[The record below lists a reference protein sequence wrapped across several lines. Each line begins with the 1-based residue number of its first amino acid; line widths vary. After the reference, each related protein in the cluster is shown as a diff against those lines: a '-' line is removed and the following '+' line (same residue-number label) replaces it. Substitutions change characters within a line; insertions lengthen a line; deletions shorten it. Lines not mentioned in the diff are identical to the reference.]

1 MTETIK
7 LKGDIKMEC
16 KICSHN
22 KELRME
28 VCFDCAEA
36 EAIISE
42 GLDMYDKG
50 RNETNDPEKT
60 VIGKLQFLI
69 EKGWSNVNKA

>member
-1 MTETIK
+1 MTENI
-7 LKGDIKMEC
+7 KGDIKMKC
-16 KICSHN
+16 KICNHN
-22 KELRME
+22 KELRMG

-50 RNETNDPEKT
+50 RNETDKPEKT
-60 VIGKLQFLI
+60 AIGKLQFLI
-69 EKGWSNVNKA
+69 DKGWSNVNKS